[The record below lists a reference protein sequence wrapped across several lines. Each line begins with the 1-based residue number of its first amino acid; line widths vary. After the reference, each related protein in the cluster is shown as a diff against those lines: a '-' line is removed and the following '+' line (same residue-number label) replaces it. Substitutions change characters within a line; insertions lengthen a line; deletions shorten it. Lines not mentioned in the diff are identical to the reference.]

1 MTACS
6 AASVFFGH
14 VSRRTSRWRSR
25 SRTNSTNRTRVSRAF
40 TRSAVVR
47 RRVGIPAGAAARSGT
62 GRESASGGRD
72 EQPCATRFSSERYP
86 RSWRSGEH
94 AGGSRTSSIHSTA
107 RCFARRICLEANE
120 NRRVR
125 FESPPNLPAPPTR
138 TPRTRWTMTSSPC
151 GRGAGRRP
159 SGSSARKPREVRRF
173 QVSPRGERPAFFVVP
188 SSSSSLFPSATRSAF
203 AADRRA
209 RLFLTHS
216 FQPSQSCTTSAR
228 SRPTGTARAGAR
240 TPRFFSAETSC

>member
-1 MTACS
+1 MRATTACS

-14 VSRRTSRWRSR
+14 VSRRPSRWRSR

-40 TRSAVVR
+40 TQTAVVR
-47 RRVGIPAGAAARSGT
+47 RRVGIPAGAAARRGT

-138 TPRTRWTMTSSPC
+138 TPRTRWTMTRSPC

-159 SGSSARKPREVRRF
+159 SGSSARKPREVRPIPGFASRRTTGF
-173 QVSPRGERPAFFVVP
+173 FRRPVFVVSFSIRDAFRVRRRP
-188 SSSSSLFPSATRSAF
+188 TRS
-203 AADRRA
+203 
-209 RLFLTHS
+209 
-216 FQPSQSCTTSAR
+216 P
-228 SRPTGTARAGAR
+228 
-240 TPRFFSAETSC
+240 